1 MMPRKTRRM
10 IIIVSIIV
18 IILTIAIAFFL
29 LYRNTNLFKSS
40 ATLFTKYLGQNMEN
54 MNSALQKIG
63 TSEFNELL
71 KNNKNTSEM
80 QVKVNYTT
88 NIGTSSESTQNSIN
102 QLKLKMSGQADPN
115 NQYKYQ
121 DIKLLNNNE
130 KVAEIEYIQRGIT
143 HGIRFSDLFDQYI
156 LADNE
161 NLKELFKKMGYSEE
175 QLVNVPDSIEF
186 NNEVKNIFEF
196 SKDEKQKL
204 KTKYMSIINNNVSKE
219 NFSKQKS
226 QMVEIE
232 GKSIKANSYVLTITK
247 EQLNNIYIKILEE
260 MKQDETFLSRI
271 DQLQTTLG
279 LDVEI
284 INLRQ
289 EFAEELEGIIANITK
304 NNIGKDETKII
315 VYENNQKT
323 IRTVVQHPDY
333 EIDIDLLSSQTE
345 DYIQISYQN
354 ATSEKKRIFTYKK
367 ANGETSVNLSN
378 TEKEKTTQYSLVSN
392 NKVEGNHCAKNL
404 VAKYEDSTNR
414 VELITEQE
422 LDLVKSFE
430 NEVNLSDDNSIN
442 LSKLEAEQVQMVL
455 SQVINSISG
464 EMNEINTN
472 VIKTEDL
479 EELGKTTGIIK
490 EYETLEANG
499 ITETEKSRFNSQFEI
514 LQGEDLES
522 ETILDLIEA
531 VRDHLIDLEVV
542 SNTEIKLKLDRLDK
556 NEEVATTLSTFIEE
570 NKNKIY
576 NVKVEYDA
584 QTGLASHIVL
594 TMLEK

>member
-260 MKQDETFLSRI
+260 MKQDEIFLSRI

-422 LDLVKSFE
+422 LDLVNSFE

-464 EMNEINTN
+464 EVNEINTN

-576 NVKVEYDA
+576 NAKVEYDA
-584 QTGLASHIVL
+584 QTGLVSHIVL